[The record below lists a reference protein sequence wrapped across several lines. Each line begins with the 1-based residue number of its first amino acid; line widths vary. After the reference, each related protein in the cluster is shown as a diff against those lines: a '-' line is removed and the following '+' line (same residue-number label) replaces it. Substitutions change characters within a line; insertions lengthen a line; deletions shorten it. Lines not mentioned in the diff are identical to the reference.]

1 MSTVDKQLAIIIDLL
16 SDEDADIIASMRHKL
31 FELGEETV
39 RKVLQATDPNSRA
52 HKEASRVLMRFHDPS
67 LEERFRNLT
76 TDQNGDIDLEEGAFT
91 LARFAYPDLDVGAYK
106 TRLGHM
112 AFELAPQV
120 APDDH
125 PIRVIRTLNHYLFET
140 QKFRAPL
147 QYDPD
152 DTFLNRVLDRKRGW
166 PITLSVIYLIL
177 GQRIDL
183 PLVGVAMPKHY
194 IVKYSAPSGQ
204 EIYID
209 PYNHGQVL
217 TPNECADMIGEKLTD
232 DLLPEATNRF
242 TLFRMMNN
250 LKHTYLS
257 MAEDKN
263 AKAVDDLIQILQE
276 VN

>member
-1 MSTVDKQLAIIIDLL
+1 MSLADKEIKIIIDLL
-16 SDEDADIIASMRHKL
+16 DDDDADIVASMRHKL
-31 FELGEETV
+31 FELGEDA
-39 RKVLQATDPNSRA
+39 VLTILDACPPDSQV
-52 HKEASRVLMRFHDPS
+52 HKEASRVLMRFREPT
-67 LEERFRNLT
+67 LEERFRNLS
-76 TDQNGDIDLEEGAFT
+76 TDENGDIDLEEGAFT
-91 LARFAYPDLDVGAYK
+91 LARLAYPDLDVGAYK

-125 PIRVIRTLNHYLFET
+125 PIRVIRTLNHYLFES

-147 QYDPD
+147 RYDPD

-166 PITLSVIYLIL
+166 PITLSAIYLIL

-204 EIYID
+204 EIFVD

-217 TPNECADMIGEKLTD
+217 TPNECADMIGEKLTE

-250 LKHTYLS
+250 LKHTYLGMGES
-257 MAEDKN
+257 KN
-263 AKAVDDLIQILQE
+263 ARRLDGLIDILQE
-276 VN
+276 AN

>member
-1 MSTVDKQLAIIIDLL
+1 MSVEAKQLAIIIELL
-16 SDEDADIIASMRHKL
+16 NDNDADIIASMRHKL

-39 RKVLQATDPNSRA
+39 RKVLQTTDPNSRA
-52 HKEASRVLMRFHDPS
+52 HKEASRVLMRFQEPS

-91 LARFAYPDLDVGAYK
+91 LARFAYPDLDVGSYK

-147 QYDPD
+147 KYDPD

-194 IVKYSAPSGQ
+194 IVKYNAPSGQ

-217 TPNECADMIGEKLTD
+217 TPNECADMIGAKLTD

-250 LKHTYLS
+250 LKHTYIS

-263 AKAVDDLIQILQE
+263 AKAVDNLIQILQE

>member
-1 MSTVDKQLAIIIDLL
+1 MSLGEKQIQIIVVLL
-16 SDEDADIIASMRHKL
+16 SDDDSDIVASMRHKL
-31 FELGEETV
+31 YEMGEEAAQIILDLTPPDS
-39 RKVLQATDPNSRA
+39 QA
-52 HKEASRVLMRFHDPS
+52 HKEASRVLMRFREPT
-67 LEERFRNLT
+67 LEERFRNLAL
-76 TDQNGDIDLEEGAFT
+76 DEDGDIDLEEGAFT
-91 LARFAYPDLDVGAYK
+91 LARFAYPHLDVGAYK

-125 PIRVIRTLNHYLFET
+125 PIRVIRTLNHYLFES

-147 QYDPD
+147 RYDAD

-166 PITLSVIYLIL
+166 PITLSAIYLIL

-204 EIYID
+204 EIFID

-217 TPNECADMIGEKLTD
+217 TPNECADMVGSKLTE

-250 LKHTYLS
+250 LKHTYLHQGEQKS
-257 MAEDKN
+257 ANQIDG
-263 AKAVDDLIQILQE
+263 LIEILQE

>member
-1 MSTVDKQLAIIIDLL
+1 MSLGEKQTKIIIDLL
-16 SDEDADIIASMRHKL
+16 SDDDKDIVASMRHKL
-31 FELGEETV
+31 FDLGEETV
-39 RKVLQATDPNSRA
+39 QTILDGTHPDSRA
-52 HKEASRVLMRFHDPS
+52 HKEASRVLMRFREPS
-67 LEERFRNLT
+67 LEERFRNLSL
-76 TDQNGDIDLEEGAFT
+76 DENGDIDLEEGAFT
-91 LARFAYPDLDVGAYK
+91 LARFAYPHLDVGAYK

-125 PIRVIRTLNHYLFET
+125 PIRVIRVLNHYLFET

-147 QYDPD
+147 RYDPD

-183 PLVGVAMPKHY
+183 PLTGVAMPKHY
-194 IVKYSAPSGQ
+194 IVKYNAPSGQ
-204 EIYID
+204 EIFID

-217 TPNECADMIGEKLTD
+217 TPNECADMVGTKLTD

-257 MAEDKN
+257 TGDSKDANRIDG
-263 AKAVDDLIQILQE
+263 LIQILQA
-276 VN
+276 VS

>member
-1 MSTVDKQLAIIIDLL
+1 MSLGEKQTQIIIDLL
-16 SDEDADIIASMRHKL
+16 SDDDTDIVASMRHKL
-31 FELGEETV
+31 FDLGEETIQTI
-39 RKVLQATDPNSRA
+39 LDETHPDSRA
-52 HKEASRVLMRFHDPS
+52 HKEASRVLMRFREPS
-67 LEERFRNLT
+67 LEERFRNLSV
-76 TDQNGDIDLEEGAFT
+76 DEYGDIDLEEGAFT
-91 LARFAYPDLDVGAYK
+91 LARFAYPHLDVGAYK

-125 PIRVIRTLNHYLFET
+125 PIRVIRVLNHYLFET

-183 PLVGVAMPKHY
+183 PLTGVAMPKHY
-194 IVKYSAPSGQ
+194 IVKYDAPSGQ
-204 EIYID
+204 EIFID

-217 TPNECADMIGEKLTD
+217 TPNECADMVGAKLTD

-250 LKHTYLS
+250 LKHTYLNTGDS
-257 MAEDKN
+257 KDANRIDG
-263 AKAVDDLIQILQE
+263 LIQILQE
-276 VN
+276 VS